1 MALYPCAC
9 LPFLTRETIAPLL
22 VSSLMRLASAVIRA
36 DLGRD
41 MMYGRDPC
49 LFFLSSK
56 SRLDRR
62 ILLRGL
68 GAARSRC
75 CCFLAMPMTVD
86 PLLSSLLSPPSFLP
100 LPPTHSHAN
109 PPSQAANA
117 YLFPSPTTRPMGI
130 SINMDPDDRGAPAA
144 APVDAC

>member
-1 MALYPCAC
+1 MTLY
-9 LPFLTRETIAPLL
+9 FLTRETIAPLL

-41 MMYGRDPC
+41 MMYGRDPG

-75 CCFLAMPMTVD
+75 CCFLAMPMT
-86 PLLSSLLSPPSFLP
+86 
-100 LPPTHSHAN
+100 
-109 PPSQAANA
+109 AANA

-130 SINMDPDDRGAPAA
+130 SINIDDPDDRSASAA
-144 APVDAC
+144 APCGRL